1 MKKNLVIL
9 FLCLFSLNAFAQNK
23 EEHDKKIKALKIAFI
38 TENLDLTNTEAQK
51 FWPIYNTFEEQISA
65 LRDESYEKR
74 KTIDYTNL
82 TENQAKQIIA
92 DFKNT
97 NAERTRLYD
106 TFISDLLKI
115 ISAKKV
121 VLLKKTE
128 DDFKRKMFEEYR
140 NRRKNSP
147 KGDHP

>member
-9 FLCLFSLNAFAQNK
+9 FLCLFSLNAFTQNK

-38 TENLDLTNTEAQK
+38 TDNLDLTNTEAQK
-51 FWPIYNTFEEQISA
+51 FWPIYNTFEEQMST
-65 LRDESYEKR
+65 LRDESYELR
-74 KTIDYTNL
+74 KTIDYSSL

-92 DFKNT
+92 DFKST
-97 NAERTRLYD
+97 NAERSRLYD

-140 NRRKNSP
+140 NRRKNSS

>member
-1 MKKNLVIL
+1 MKKTIVIL
-9 FLCLFSLNAFAQNK
+9 FLCLISFNAFSQNK

-51 FWPIYNTFEEQISA
+51 FWPIYNAFEEQMSA
-65 LRDESYEKR
+65 LRDESYEIR

-82 TENQAKQIIA
+82 TENQAKQIID
-92 DFKNT
+92 DFKKA
-97 NAERTRLYD
+97 NAERSRLYD

-140 NRRKNSP
+140 NRRKNSTN
-147 KGDHP
+147 GDHP

>member
-1 MKKNLVIL
+1 MKKTIVIL
-9 FLCLFSLNAFAQNK
+9 FLCLFSLNAFTQNK

-51 FWPIYNTFEEQISA
+51 FWPVYNAFEEQMSA
-65 LRDESYEKR
+65 LRDESYEIR

-92 DFKNT
+92 DFKNA
-97 NAERTRLYD
+97 NAERSRLYD